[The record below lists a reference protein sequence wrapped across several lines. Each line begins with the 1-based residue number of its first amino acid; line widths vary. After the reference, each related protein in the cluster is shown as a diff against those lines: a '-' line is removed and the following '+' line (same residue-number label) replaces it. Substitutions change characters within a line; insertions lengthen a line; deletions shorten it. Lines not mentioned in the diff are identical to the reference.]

1 MIRFV
6 LIAIILVY
14 IQYFSADNI
23 SFMNIT
29 PNLLLS
35 FVIYMSIFK
44 KGTAALIFAFILG
57 IVLDLNNPPC
67 FGITTLV
74 FVVLTFLLINIKNM
88 INKGQIFA
96 YFAVILTTNII
107 FFLST
112 NFIIYLFRI
121 NQTFP
126 VIRILLLSLYNAS
139 LSIIIIIT
147 LYYINK
153 LSIHF
158 KEL

>member
-6 LIAIILVY
+6 FTAIILVY
-14 IQYFSADNI
+14 TQHFSADNL

-29 PNLLLS
+29 PNLLLP
-35 FVIYMSIFK
+35 FVIYISIFK

-67 FGITTLV
+67 FGITTLL
-74 FVVLTFLLINIKNM
+74 FVILAFLLTNIKSM
-88 INKGQIFA
+88 INKGQILA
-96 YFAVILTTNII
+96 YFSVILVTNIV
-107 FFLST
+107 FFLSS

-121 NQTFP
+121 NQIFP
-126 VIRILLLSLYNAS
+126 ITNILLLSVYNTILS
-139 LSIIIIIT
+139 LVIVLA

-158 KEL
+158 REF